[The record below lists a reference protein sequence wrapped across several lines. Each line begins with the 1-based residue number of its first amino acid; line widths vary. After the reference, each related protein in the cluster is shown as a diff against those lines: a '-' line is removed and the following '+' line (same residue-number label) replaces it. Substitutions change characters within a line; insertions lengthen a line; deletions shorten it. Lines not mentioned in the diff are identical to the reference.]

1 MLNSAGITSQTTPQA
16 ISQEFKIITKWVD
29 ANAKVLD
36 LGCGDGKLLKHLQD
50 NLNITGYGMEI
61 DPKKNI
67 NAIKLGINVLQSNL
81 DHGDIQHYFTKNS
94 FDFIIMTQALQVVKR
109 PDLLLKQMLITGR
122 ESIITFPNFGYWR
135 NRTQL
140 FFGGKMPQNDA
151 LPYNWFDTPNIH
163 LCTFKDFENL
173 CADNNIEVVAK
184 SVVNQQ
190 NKTTLGMKIAP
201 NWFGEVALYR
211 IKNAVT

>member
-1 MLNSAGITSQTTPQA
+1 MTKL
-16 ISQEFKIITKWVD
+16 SQEFSIITSWVTK
-29 ANAKVLD
+29 NARVLD
-36 LGCGDGKLLKHLQD
+36 LGCGDGHLLKHLKD
-50 NLNITGYGMEI
+50 ELNITGYGMEI
-61 DPKKNI
+61 DPRNSVKAM
-67 NAIKLGINVLQSNL
+67 NAGINVLQSNL
-81 DHGDIQHYFTKNS
+81 NRDDIQHYFDKNS
-94 FDFIIMTQALQVVKR
+94 FDFIIMTQALQVVSR
-109 PDLLLKQMLITGR
+109 PDLLLEQMLVTGK

-151 LPYNWFDTPNIH
+151 LPNTWYNTPNIH

-173 CADNNIEVVAK
+173 CADNNIEIVAR

-190 NKTTLGMKIAP
+190 NKTTLGMKLAP

-211 IKNAVT
+211 IKKYNK

>member
-1 MLNSAGITSQTTPQA
+1 MTKL
-16 ISQEFKIITKWVD
+16 SQEFSIITSWVTK
-29 ANAKVLD
+29 NARVLD
-36 LGCGDGKLLKHLQD
+36 LGCGDGHLLKHLKD
-50 NLNITGYGMEI
+50 ELNITGYGMEI
-61 DPKKNI
+61 DPRNSVKAM
-67 NAIKLGINVLQSNL
+67 NAGINVLQRNL
-81 DHGDIQHYFTKNS
+81 NRDDIQHYFDKNS
-94 FDFIIMTQALQVVKR
+94 FDFIIMTQALQVVSR
-109 PDLLLKQMLITGR
+109 PDLLLEQMLVTGK

-151 LPYNWFDTPNIH
+151 LPNTWYNTPNIH

-173 CADNNIEVVAK
+173 CADNNIEIVAR

-190 NKTTLGMKIAP
+190 NKTTLGMKLAP

-211 IKNAVT
+211 IKKYNK